1 MAVKQYREMK
11 VYEQS
16 GYKYKATPTIIL
28 KGAWLTELGFEAGD
42 LLEIKCEKN
51 KLIITKVER
60 GIAG

>member
-1 MAVKQYREMK
+1 MAVKQYRRKK

-16 GYKYKATPTIIL
+16 GYKYKPTPAIIL

-51 KLIITKVER
+51 KLIITK
-60 GIAG
+60 A